1 MSVAFPYLALRA
13 RRATR
18 PGNLG
23 TVATLVAAALFA
35 FPVRAPAQSPY
46 PAASPMPQAQR
57 PAPRAMAPPPA
68 TNRVAP
74 NRYAFPT
81 RVDAPPPSFTYL
93 QRPNVPP
100 AAVQPAQPPAGP
112 LRPMPGAGAQPPSRS
127 LSPSP
132 AQQFA
137 EMVERDPTAAGRSG
151 PTAADGPDAELAYWQ
166 SSTNEG
172 RSALV
177 QELEKRVKQ
186 LEDGQKKTD
195 DKGKKEPRFE
205 HQIFGRIQAEGATF
219 NQDPA
224 NIKQLGNIPNGN
236 DFRRVRL
243 GIQGAGYDILF
254 YRLEVDF
261 VQPDEVTG
269 RRPRITDGYF
279 EIRQLPTLGT
289 FRLGQFREPYSVER
303 LTSAND
309 ITFIERG
316 LPQAF
321 HTSRAFGVM
330 LYNNSN
336 NEKWY
341 LWTGLFNEHAT
352 NFGEYYGDAARLAYD
367 NRLVYVPW
375 YDEPSGGRYLAF
387 LGAGYS
393 LRDLKGRTEKFSTA
407 PEVNL
412 QYDAASIIP
421 SFVSTGTLTAN
432 QTQIFQAEASTVLGP
447 LSFQA
452 EYYGTLV
459 NQVHNP
465 QVFFQGMYV
474 YGSYFLTGEHRPY
487 DRKQGIY
494 TAIKPNSN
502 FFRVRTDRGI
512 ATGPGA
518 WEIAARYSSLNLSDR
533 NIQGGS
539 LQDVTIGLNWYA
551 TFQMRFSIN
560 YIHAFL
566 NRHNALSNADVVS
579 GLAQVVW

>member
-1 MSVAFPYLALRA
+1 MPAGRGPAGNSPFF
-13 RRATR
+13 TR
-18 PGNLG
+18 L
-23 TVATLVAAALFA
+23 
-35 FPVRAPAQSPY
+35 
-46 PAASPMPQAQR
+46 
-57 PAPRAMAPPPA
+57 
-68 TNRVAP
+68 
-74 NRYAFPT
+74 
-81 RVDAPPPSFTYL
+81 PPS
-93 QRPNVPP
+93 
-100 AAVQPAQPPAGP
+100 
-112 LRPMPGAGAQPPSRS
+112 PS
-127 LSPSP
+127 
-132 AQQFA
+132 QQFA
-137 EMVERDPTAAGRSG
+137 EFVDREPLTSSPSETA
-151 PTAADGPDAELAYWQ
+151 TASQPDAELAYWQ

-186 LEDGQKKTD
+186 LEDGGKTTD

-236 DFRRVRL
+236 DFRRVRA

-254 YRLEVDF
+254 YRLEIDF

-269 RRPRITDGYF
+269 KRPRITDGYF
-279 EIRQLPTLGT
+279 EIRELPTLGT
-289 FRLGQFREPYSVER
+289 FRIGQYREPYSVER

-309 ITFIERG
+309 LTFIERG

-336 NEKWY
+336 NEQWY
-341 LWTGLFNEHAT
+341 WWTGLFNEHAT
-352 NFGEYYGDAARLAYD
+352 NFGEYFGDAARLAYD
-367 NRLVYVPW
+367 NRLVWVPW
-375 YDEPSGGRYLAF
+375 YDEPSGGSYLAQ
-387 LGAGYS
+387 LGVGYS
-393 LRDLKGRTEKFSTA
+393 LRDLKGRTEKFSTG

-474 YGSYFLTGEHRPY
+474 YGSYLLTGEHRVY

-502 FFRVRTDRGI
+502 FFRVRTNRGI
-512 ATGPGA
+512 AMGPGA
-518 WEIAARYSSLNLSDR
+518 WEVAARFSSMNLSDR
-533 NIQGGS
+533 NIQGGT
-539 LQDVTIGLNWYA
+539 LNDVTLGLNWYA

-566 NRHNALSNADVVS
+566 NRNNRASNCDVVS

>member
-1 MSVAFPYLALRA
+1 MLAGSLRNRC
-13 RRATR
+13 RRTR
-18 PGNLG
+18 RTAILLHAMA
-23 TVATLVAAALFA
+23 VLAIAAAQA
-35 FPVRAPAQSPY
+35 HGQPPAT
-46 PAASPMPQAQR
+46 SPMPSD
-57 PAPRAMAPPPA
+57 
-68 TNRVAP
+68 
-74 NRYAFPT
+74 RYAVPT

-93 QRPNVPP
+93 PSPTAQPATVQTAQPIRLATDSRVPP
-100 AAVQPAQPPAGP
+100 PSPGQPGNSGQ
-112 LRPMPGAGAQPPSRS
+112 PGAAQAVRPALSGNAPAADSPFFTRLPPSA
-127 LSPSP
+127 

-137 EMVERDPTAAGRSG
+137 DLVDSDPIAAAPNDSM
-151 PTAADGPDAELAYWQ
+151 AARRPDAELAYWQ

-177 QELEKRVKQ
+177 QELERRLKQ
-186 LEDGQKKTD
+186 LEEGQKKGD
-195 DKGKKEPRFE
+195 DKSKKEPRFE

-236 DFRRVRL
+236 DFRRVRM

-269 RRPRITDGYF
+269 KRPRITDGYF

-316 LPQAF
+316 LPQSF

-330 LYNNSN
+330 LYNNSR
-336 NEKWY
+336 NEQWY
-341 LWTGLFNEHAT
+341 WWTGLFNEHAT
-352 NFGEYYGDAARLAYD
+352 NFGEQFGDAARLAYD
-367 NRLVYVPW
+367 NRLVWVPW

-393 LRDLKGRTEKFSTA
+393 LRNLKGRTEKFSTG

-459 NQVHNP
+459 QQVHNP

-494 TAIKPNSN
+494 TAIKPNSS

-518 WEIAARYSSLNLSDR
+518 WEVAARFSSMNLSDR
-533 NIQGGS
+533 NIQGGT
-539 LQDVTIGLNWYA
+539 LNDVTLGLNWYA

-566 NRHNALSNADVVS
+566 NRNNRASNCDVVS